1 MGIDS
6 EKSKDCQDQLFKK
19 YDQRTFLRRSLKEER
34 KQEDG
39 EGH

>member
-6 EKSKDCQDQLFKK
+6 EKSKVCQDQSYFKK

-34 KQEDG
+34 D
-39 EGH
+39 